1 VPFLDDIVAYEA
13 TLIEADR
20 SLCER
25 LRSVISDALP
35 EAEGK
40 IWHRHPVWFLDGNP
54 VVGYH
59 RLKSGVRVLFWSG
72 QSFPTSGLEKS
83 GTFMAAEYYPGSVGE
98 LNEPLLRTWLAESR
112 EIQWDYEHIMKN
124 RGLVKLTHF

>member
-13 TLIEADR
+13 TLMEVDR

-25 LRSVISDALP
+25 LRSVIADALP

-72 QSFPTSGLEKS
+72 QSFLTSGLEKS
-83 GTFMAAEYYPGSVGE
+83 GTFMAAEYYPDSVGE